1 MDKRVKGILDS
12 IVEQVSGDVIT
23 DFMQKSLFGGD
34 VPMTKW
40 SMLNQFI
47 CFISGTQD
55 SRGYRQWQKVG
66 RYVKKGSKAI
76 FILAPLLIKTNRI
89 VAEEVDGEVEVD
101 EKIEEVK
108 KLIGFKLI
116 PVFRYEDTDGK
127 PLEYAEQVKRI
138 DPEELPLYNV
148 AKDLGISIN
157 VGLTVCGEY
166 GSFCPSIKEIRLCTD
181 SEQVFL
187 HELSHAIDE
196 HLRNYKITDYGFGEV
211 VAELSACF
219 LASLYGLKADLRFT
233 QNYIKSWSKGKHV
246 ALSIGSALERVK
258 AIYSYIEKWELSKV
272 KSA

>member
-34 VPMTKW
+34 APMTKW

-55 SRGYRQWQKVG
+55 ARGYKQWQKVE
-66 RYVKKGSKAI
+66 RNVKKESKAI

-89 VAEEVDGEVEVD
+89 IAEEVED
-101 EKIEEVK
+101 EGMDKIEEVK
-108 KLIGFKLI
+108 KLIGFKSI

-127 PLEYAEQVKRI
+127 PLEYAEMVKRI

-166 GSFCPSIKEIRLCTD
+166 GSFCPSTKEIRLCTD

-219 LASLYGLKADLRFT
+219 LASLYGLKTDLRFT
-233 QNYIKSWSKGKHV
+233 QNYIKTWGKGKHV

-258 AIYSYIEKWELSKV
+258 AIYSYIEKWELKIF